1 MREIKFRG
9 YDGMDWIYGS
19 AVRYDSYT
27 DTWYMIENGA
37 PDDDWVMV
45 GEVGQYTGLKDV
57 NGKEIYEGDVLH
69 MSEYGKRPKK
79 VYWHDQMCKF
89 FLIDKDGGTDHLA
102 DWKAR
107 DYLEVIGNIHDNQEL
122 IKNEVCN

>member
-27 DTWYMIENGA
+27 DTWHMIENGA

-45 GEVGQYTGLKDV
+45 GEIGQYTGIRDKNDV
-57 NGKEIYEGDVLH
+57 EIYEGDI
-69 MSEYGKRPKK
+69 MQFEDEYIARVFWNDELAGYA
-79 VYWHDQMCKF
+79 VDC
-89 FLIDKDGGTDHLA
+89 GGGQYENLYDFTD
-102 DWKAR
+102 
-107 DYLEVIGNIHDNQEL
+107 EVVIGNIHDNPEL
-122 IKNEVCN
+122 IK